1 VHYNTSPN
9 SAIDNLKQGVDF
21 DRFHLNLRKGLA
33 KVQIYDYFSPMFDS
47 SSLGLLLQV
56 TSI

>member
-1 VHYNTSPN
+1 MHYNTSPN

-33 KVQIYDYFSPMFDS
+33 KVQIYDYFKPRFDS
-47 SSLGLLLQV
+47 ASLELLPEL